1 MRTQVTFN
9 CIREIEYK
17 FANPVLAFKDMIK
30 EGTIKGL
37 TDEEII
43 YILHQLKSRHLF
55 ESFYIKLALKVKA
68 FIQSHFMKEEA

>member
-1 MRTQVTFN
+1 MRTQVAFN
-9 CIREIEYK
+9 YIREIEYK
-17 FANPVLAFKDMIK
+17 FANPVLAFKDMVR

-43 YILHQLKSRHLF
+43 YILHQLNKRHMF

-68 FIQSHFMKEEA
+68 LIDTYFMKEDA